1 MVRRGIIISMSKH
14 VSETKEVIARLRPQE
29 LDMLVDTIK
38 FTTNLRDI
46 MNIQLEGEDS
56 MQELNEQPIFNEE
69 GRKLLQYLED
79 LQFKYDIPSM
89 KQTLQ

>member
-1 MVRRGIIISMSKH
+1 MSKQ
-14 VSETKEVIARLRPQE
+14 VAETKEVIARLRPQE

-46 MNIQLEGEDS
+46 MGIQLEGEDS
-56 MQELNEQPIFNEE
+56 MQELNDQPIFNEE

>member
-1 MVRRGIIISMSKH
+1 MG
-14 VSETKEVIARLRPQE
+14 
-29 LDMLVDTIK
+29 
-38 FTTNLRDI
+38 
-46 MNIQLEGEDS
+46 IQLEGEDS
-56 MQELNEQPIFNEE
+56 MQELNDQPIFNEE

>member
-1 MVRRGIIISMSKH
+1 MTKQVA
-14 VSETKEVIARLRPQE
+14 ETKEVIARLRPQE

-56 MQELNEQPIFNEE
+56 MQELNDQPIFNEE

>member
-1 MVRRGIIISMSKH
+1 MKKKMTKQVA
-14 VSETKEVIARLRPQE
+14 ETKEVIARLRPQE

-56 MQELNEQPIFNEE
+56 MQELNDQPIFNEE

>member
-1 MVRRGIIISMSKH
+1 MTKQVA
-14 VSETKEVIARLRPQE
+14 ETKEVIARLRPQE

-56 MQELNEQPIFNEE
+56 MQELNDQPIFNEE

-89 KQTLQ
+89 KKTLQ

>member
-1 MVRRGIIISMSKH
+1 MMTKQVA
-14 VSETKEVIARLRPQE
+14 ETKEVIARLRPQE

-56 MQELNEQPIFNEE
+56 MQELNDQPIFNEE

>member
-1 MVRRGIIISMSKH
+1 MTKQVA
-14 VSETKEVIARLRPQE
+14 ETKEVIARLRPQE

-46 MNIQLEGEDS
+46 MNIQLESEDS
-56 MQELNEQPIFNEE
+56 MQELNDQPIFNEE

-89 KQTLQ
+89 KKTLQ

>member
-1 MVRRGIIISMSKH
+1 MSKQ
-14 VSETKEVIARLRPQE
+14 VAETKEVIARLRPQE

-46 MNIQLEGEDS
+46 MGIQLEGEES
-56 MQELNEQPIFNEE
+56 MQELNDQPIFNEE

>member
-1 MVRRGIIISMSKH
+1 MTKQVA
-14 VSETKEVIARLRPQE
+14 ETKEVIARLRPQE

>member
-1 MVRRGIIISMSKH
+1 MSKH

-89 KQTLQ
+89 KKTLQQVINHV

>member
-1 MVRRGIIISMSKH
+1 MTKQVA
-14 VSETKEVIARLRPQE
+14 ETKEVIARLRPQE

-46 MNIQLEGEDS
+46 MNVQLEGEDS
-56 MQELNEQPIFNEE
+56 MQELNDQPIFNEE

>member
-1 MVRRGIIISMSKH
+1 MSKH

-29 LDMLVDTIK
+29 LDMLVDAIK
-38 FTTNLRDI
+38 FSTNLRVI

-89 KQTLQ
+89 KKTLQ

>member
-1 MVRRGIIISMSKH
+1 MSKH

-89 KQTLQ
+89 KQTLQQVINYV

>member
-1 MVRRGIIISMSKH
+1 MSKQ
-14 VSETKEVIARLRPQE
+14 VAETKEVIARLRPQE

-46 MNIQLEGEDS
+46 MGIQLEGEES
-56 MQELNEQPIFNEE
+56 MQELNDQPIFNEE

-89 KQTLQ
+89 KKTLQ

>member
-1 MVRRGIIISMSKH
+1 MTKQVA
-14 VSETKEVIARLRPQE
+14 ETKEVIARLRPQE

-89 KQTLQ
+89 KKTLQ